1 MAVLEADV
9 QTIEQAEFVKPV
21 DPAEL
26 QTEYL
31 ESLRRLS
38 LDDYHWLIERGY
50 FERDPIL
57 ADPVELIDGYLT
69 EMSPNHPP
77 HASTV
82 SRLSDLLW
90 LALHERAVLRT
101 QSPVTLT
108 GQQSEPESDIA
119 VVKPP
124 HRRYTKQHPDA
135 EDIHLLCEVADSSLA
150 YDRKVKLDLYA
161 RAGIREYWI
170 VNLNDRV
177 VEVYRQPVTV
187 DRSAAYQLRLE
198 LLPDQTVAPLAFPD
212 VEIALRDIF
221 PEQEAD

>member
-1 MAVLEADV
+1 MAVFEAEV
-9 QTIEQAEFVKPV
+9 QAVQAGVAVE
-21 DPAEL
+21 PAEL
-26 QTEYL
+26 VSEYL
-31 ESLRRLS
+31 YALRRLS

-50 FERDPIL
+50 FERNGL
-57 ADPVELIDGYLT
+57 VAARVELIDGYLID
-69 EMSPNHPP
+69 MSPNHPP
-77 HASTV
+77 HASTIT
-82 SRLSDLLW
+82 RLDEVLHALLYG
-90 LALHERAVLRT
+90 RARVRCQL
-101 QSPVTLT
+101 PITLT
-108 GQQSEPESDIA
+108 VEQSEPEPDIA
-119 VVKPP
+119 IVANASSYVK
-124 HRRYTKQHPDA
+124 YHPGAD
-135 EDIHLLCEVADSSLA
+135 EVLLVCEVADSSLA

-187 DRSAAYQLRLE
+187 GRRAAYQLRLE

>member
-1 MAVLEADV
+1 MAVLEAYV
-9 QTIEQAEFVKPV
+9 QTIDQARYVKPV
-21 DPAEL
+21 DAAEL

-108 GQQSEPESDIA
+108 GQQSEPEPDIA

-187 DRSAAYQLRLE
+187 GRRAAYQLRLE

>member
-1 MAVLEADV
+1 MAVLEAEV
-9 QTIEQAEFVKPV
+9 QAVQAGFVGE
-21 DPAEL
+21 PAEL
-26 QTEYL
+26 ATEYL
-31 ESLRRLS
+31 HSLRRLS
-38 LDDYHWLIERGY
+38 LGDYHWLISCGF

-57 ADPVELIDGYLT
+57 SDPVELIDGYLV

-82 SRLSDLLW
+82 NQLSAAFL
-90 LALHERAVLRT
+90 LALHGRAVIRT
-101 QSPVTLT
+101 QSPITLQE
-108 GQQSEPESDIA
+108 QQSEPEPDVA
-119 VVKPP
+119 VAKPP
-124 HRRYTKQHPDA
+124 DRQYTKRHPGP
-135 EDIHLLCEVADSSLA
+135 EDIFLVCEVADSSLA
-150 YDRKVKLDLYA
+150 YDRRVKLDLYA
-161 RAGIREYWI
+161 RAGIHEYWI

-187 DRSAAYQLRLE
+187 GRRAAYQLRLE

>member
-9 QTIEQAEFVKPV
+9 QTIEQVEFVKPV

-38 LDDYHWLIERGY
+38 LDDYHWLISCGF
-50 FERDPIL
+50 FERNPIL
-57 ADPVELIDGYLT
+57 SDPVELIDGYLV

-82 SRLSDLLW
+82 NRLSETLL
-90 LALHERAVLRT
+90 LALRGRAILRT
-101 QSPVTLT
+101 QSPVTLDA
-108 GQQSEPESDIA
+108 QRSEPEPDVA
-119 VVKPP
+119 VVKPA
-124 HRRYTKQHPDA
+124 HRHYARRHPSS

-161 RAGIREYWI
+161 RAGIGEYWI
-170 VNLNDRV
+170 INLSDRV
-177 VEVYRQPVTV
+177 LEVYRQPVV
-187 DRSAAYQLRLE
+187 VGRRAAYQVRLE
-198 LLPDQTVAPLAFPD
+198 LLPNQRIAPLAFPD

-221 PEQEAD
+221 PEEEAD